1 LPTSRDGPTEAG
13 HLLATVEKW
22 DGERGLDILD
32 YAFGHITGRSASFTN
47 PQDHAA
53 ILADLLTR
61 GGSAW
66 EVVPAPDGAN
76 YMLARRAL
84 GPVAD
89 AITQIAEDPNERV
102 HI

>member
-1 LPTSRDGPTEAG
+1 
-13 HLLATVEKW
+13 
-22 DGERGLDILD
+22 
-32 YAFGHITGRSASFTN
+32 
-47 PQDHAA
+47 
-53 ILADLLTR
+53 LTR